1 MTPGWERLRALGLS
15 DADAGKLAD
24 ELEPLQ
30 RSGASTACGLVVE
43 LRRGRI
49 VHVAVAAMRKMLAVV
64 G

>member
-1 MTPGWERLRALGLS
+1 VTPGYERLRLLGVT

-30 RSGASTACGLVVE
+30 RSGASTACGFVVE
-43 LRRGRI
+43 MRRGRI